1 MLAPRPLRRLI
12 WTARSCGS
20 VLEVPV
26 AAAAV
31 AAAAVAAAV
40 DAGVAGFEAPQ
51 SFGQEAYLGS
61 LWH

>member
-31 AAAAVAAAV
+31 AAAV

-51 SFGQEAYLGS
+51 SFGQEVYLGS